1 MYYRNLKDRKYRRL
15 RDMENRME
23 MFKFYLQKKIIENAR
38 EVILVNIMDENFV
51 KLMSNKNI

>member
-23 MFKFYLQKKIIENAR
+23 MFKFYLQKKIIDNAR